1 MFLELDSME
10 NSNPRGY
17 IYGAHR
23 AMGDGGLDKAMS
35 TLLAKDINNDG
46 NLKQQFRDNVD

>member
-17 IYGAHR
+17 MELIR
-23 AMGDGGLDKAMS
+23 AMGDGSLDKAMS
-35 TLLAKDINNDG
+35 DDTSEI
-46 NLKQQFRDNVD
+46 KQSKWNTHFQLYWQKI